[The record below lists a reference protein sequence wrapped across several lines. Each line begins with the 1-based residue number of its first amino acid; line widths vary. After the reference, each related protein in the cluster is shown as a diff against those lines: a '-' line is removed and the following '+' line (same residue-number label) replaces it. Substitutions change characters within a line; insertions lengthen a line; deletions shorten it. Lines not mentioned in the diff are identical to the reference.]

1 MRRKNRQRYETGGE
15 CILKEIYLD
24 NSATTQ
30 VDDRVIDYITK
41 VMREHYGNPS
51 SLYDLGLQSH
61 LLMEEA
67 AKSAAALIG
76 GRG

>member
-1 MRRKNRQRYETGGE
+1 MRLGGE

-41 VMREHYGNPS
+41 VMREP
-51 SLYDLGLQSH
+51 LWQPVVPL
-61 LLMEEA
+61 
-67 AKSAAALIG
+67 
-76 GRG
+76 